1 MTYIKFSNSV
11 PCSSTPSEKL
21 AALKLPKVE
30 WKFECTGTLKGEAKG
45 NSTLFQGYIEA
56 SWKSETPKFIL
67 RSQILRDDQQNRVP
81 YRKNDSL

>member
-45 NSTLFQGYIEA
+45 HSTLFQGCQYRGFMKK
-56 SWKSETPKFIL
+56 WN
-67 RSQILRDDQQNRVP
+67 SQTYSQVTDT
-81 YRKNDSL
+81 KGWSTK